1 MTNPVSPFCSPL
13 VTLPATGSGVL
24 DGMRFAMKD
33 VFDIA
38 GHVTGCG
45 NPDWLRSHAPAT
57 HTASVI
63 TALQAAG
70 AKMLGKTM
78 TDELAYSLNGENY
91 HYGTPPNPRA
101 PKRIPGGSSSG
112 SAAAV
117 ALDLVDVALGTDCGG
132 SIRLPSSFCGLFGL
146 RPTHGRVA
154 TDGLVPL
161 ARSFDTVGWF
171 ASSADHL
178 RRVGQVLLGDDRE
191 TLTPHRLVIAAD
203 LFDLLDAPERAALRA
218 ALDRL
223 KTHFDEVIE
232 VTVGDG
238 MLDLLMQS
246 FRTLQAA
253 EIWHE
258 HGDWITREKPAFGPG
273 VQQRFD
279 NTARITADDV
289 ARAQAVRDSLRLR
302 LDQLLTPGTV
312 LCLPSAPTIAPLR
325 NTAVD
330 ALEEFRGKAM
340 RMLCLAGLAGTPQVS
355 IPVTQFDDAP
365 LGVSLMMR
373 RGADRALLNFVAAHD
388 IRDPLV
394 DLPDVNLPAVHA
406 EVSAAFARYEQ
417 ALIHN
422 QVAVLDH
429 LFLNSAQTIRY
440 GAAEQLVGFDAI
452 CAFRAARP
460 AVGLMRTLHN
470 TVITTFGHDTATACT
485 EFSRAG
491 SNRIGRQ
498 TQTWVRTAAGWKVAA
513 AHVSVIESPQ

>member
-13 VTLPATGSGVL
+13 VTLPATGDGVL
-24 DGMRFAMKD
+24 DGMRFAVKD

-63 TALQAAG
+63 SAMQAAG
-70 AKMLGKTM
+70 ATLLGKTL
-78 TDELAYSLNGENY
+78 TDELAYSLNGENH

-101 PKRIPGGSSSG
+101 PLRIPGGSSSG
-112 SAAAV
+112 SASAV

-154 TDGLVPL
+154 ADGLVPL

-178 RRVGQVLLGDDRE
+178 RRVGQVLLGDDHSAVAPR
-191 TLTPHRLVIAAD
+191 RLVIATD
-203 LFDLLDAPERAALRA
+203 LFDLLDAAERAVLHA
-218 ALDRL
+218 ALARL
-223 KTHFDEVIE
+223 KAHFDDVTE

-238 MLDLLMQS
+238 LLDEMMQS

-253 EIWHE
+253 EIWQE
-258 HGDWITREKPAFGPG
+258 HGEWIKREEPVFGPG

-279 NTARITADDV
+279 HTARITTDDV
-289 ARAQAVRDSLRLR
+289 AHAQAVRDRFCSR
-302 LDQLLTPGTV
+302 LDALLTPGTV
-312 LCLPSAPTIAPLR
+312 VCLPSAPTIAPLR
-325 NTAVD
+325 DTAVD
-330 ALEEFRGKAM
+330 TLEQFRGKAM
-340 RMLCLAGLAGTPQVS
+340 RMLCLAGLAGTPQLS
-355 IPVTQFDDAP
+355 IPVTMLADAP
-365 LGVSLMMR
+365 LGLSLMMR
-373 RGADRALLNFVAAHD
+373 RGADRALLDFVAAHD

-394 DLPDVNLPAVHA
+394 DLAEVNLPVVHA

-417 ALIHN
+417 ALVHN

-440 GAAEQLVGFDAI
+440 GAAEQLYGFDAI
-452 CAFRAARP
+452 CEFRARRP
-460 AVGLMRTLHN
+460 SVGLMRTLHN
-470 TVITTFGHDTATACT
+470 TVITTFGYDTATACT

-498 TQTWVRTAAGWKVAA
+498 TQTWIRTAAGWKVAA
-513 AHVSVIESPQ
+513 AHVSVIDPP

>member
-1 MTNPVSPFCSPL
+1 MTNPVSPFCAPL
-13 VTLPATGSGVL
+13 IALPATGSGVL
-24 DGMRFAMKD
+24 DGMRFAVKD

-57 HTASVI
+57 HTASVV
-63 TALQAAG
+63 TAMQAAG
-70 AKMLGKTM
+70 ATMLGKTL
-78 TDELAYSLNGENY
+78 TDELAYSLNGENH
-91 HYGTPPNPRA
+91 HYGTPANPRA
-101 PKRIPGGSSSG
+101 PQRIPGGSSSG
-112 SAAAV
+112 SASAV

-178 RRVGQVLLGDDRE
+178 RRVGQVLLGDDQRAVA
-191 TLTPHRLVIAAD
+191 PRRLLIATD
-203 LFDLLDAPERAALRA
+203 LFDLLDGPERTALQAAM
-218 ALDRL
+218 DRL
-223 KTHFDEVIE
+223 KVHFDEVIE

-238 MLDLLMQS
+238 LLDVLMQS

-258 HGDWITREKPAFGPG
+258 HGNWITREKPVFGPG
-273 VQQRFD
+273 VRQRFD
-279 NTARITADDV
+279 NTARITAGDV
-289 ARAQAVRDSLRLR
+289 TRAQAVRDSVRRR
-302 LDQLLTPGTV
+302 LDALLAPDTA

-325 NTAVD
+325 DTAVETQ
-330 ALEEFRGKAM
+330 EEFRGKAM

-355 IPVTQFDDAP
+355 VPVTMFADAP
-365 LGVSLMMR
+365 LGMSLMMR
-373 RGADRALLNFVAAHD
+373 RGADRALLDFVAAHD

-394 DLPDVNLPAVHA
+394 DLAEINLPTVHA
-406 EVSAAFARYEQ
+406 EVSAVFARYEQ

-429 LFLNSAQTIRY
+429 LFLDSTKTIRY
-440 GAAEQLVGFDAI
+440 GAAEQLYGFDAI
-452 CAFRAARP
+452 CEFRAARP
-460 AVGLMRTLHN
+460 AVGLMRTLRK
-470 TVITTFGHDTATACT
+470 TVITTFGTDTATACT

-498 TQTWVRTAAGWKVAA
+498 TQTWIRTAAGWKVAA
-513 AHVSVIESPQ
+513 AHVSVIDPPS

>member
-1 MTNPVSPFCSPL
+1 MTNPVSPFCSPV

-24 DGMRFAMKD
+24 DGMRFAVKD

-45 NPDWLRSHAPAT
+45 NPDWLRSHAAAT
-57 HTASVI
+57 HTASVV
-63 TALQAAG
+63 TAMQAAG
-70 AKMLGKTM
+70 ATMIGKTL

-91 HYGTPPNPRA
+91 HYGTPANPRA
-101 PKRIPGGSSSG
+101 PLRIPGGSSSG
-112 SAAAV
+112 SASAV
-117 ALDLVDVALGTDCGG
+117 ALDLADVAIGTDCGG

-171 ASSADHL
+171 AGSADHL

-191 TLTPHRLVIAAD
+191 AVAPRRLVMATD
-203 LFDLLDAPERAALRA
+203 LFDLLDAPERAALRP

-223 KTHFDEVIE
+223 KAHFDEVIDI
-232 VTVGDG
+232 TIGDG
-238 MLDLLMQS
+238 KLDVLMQS

-258 HGDWITREKPAFGPG
+258 HGNWITREKPVFGPG

-289 ARAQAVRDSLRLR
+289 VRAQSVRDTLRSR
-302 LDQLLTPGTV
+302 LDGLLTPGTV
-312 LCLPSAPTIAPLR
+312 LCLPTAPTIAPLR
-325 NTAVD
+325 DTAVD
-330 ALEEFRGKAM
+330 TLEEFRGKAI
-340 RMLCLAGLAGTPQVS
+340 RMLCFAGLAGTPQLS
-355 IPVTQFDDAP
+355 MPVTLFADAP
-365 LGVSLMMR
+365 LGLSLMMA
-373 RGADRALLNFVAAHD
+373 RGADRALLDFVAAHD

-394 DLPDVNLPAVHA
+394 NMTDVNLPSVYA

-440 GAAEQLVGFDAI
+440 GAAEQLYGFDAI

-460 AVGLMRTLHN
+460 STGLMRTLHN

-498 TQTWVRTAAGWKVAA
+498 TQTWIRTAAGWKVAA
-513 AHVSVIESPQ
+513 AHVSVIDPP

>member
-1 MTNPVSPFCSPL
+1 MTDPVSPFCSPA

-24 DGMRFAMKD
+24 NGMRFAVKD

-57 HTASVI
+57 HTASVV
-63 TALQAAG
+63 TAMQAAG
-70 AKMLGKTM
+70 ATMLGKTL
-78 TDELAYSLNGENY
+78 TDELAYSLNGENH
-91 HYGTPPNPRA
+91 HYGTPANPRA
-101 PKRIPGGSSSG
+101 PQRIPGGSSSG
-112 SAAAV
+112 SASAV

-178 RRVGQVLLGDDRE
+178 RRVGQVLLGNDHDAIAPR
-191 TLTPHRLVIAAD
+191 RLLIAID
-203 LFDLLDAPERAALRA
+203 LFDLLDTPERIALHT

-223 KTHFDEVIE
+223 KTHFDAVIE

-238 MLDLLMQS
+238 MLDVLMQS

-253 EIWHE
+253 EIWQE
-258 HGDWITREKPAFGPG
+258 HGDWITREKPVFGPG

-289 ARAQAVRDSLRLR
+289 ARAQAVRDTLRHR
-302 LDQLLTPGTV
+302 LDALLTPGTV

-325 NTAVD
+325 KTAVD
-330 ALEEFRGKAM
+330 TQEEFRGKAM
-340 RMLCLAGLAGTPQVS
+340 RMLCLAGLAGMPQLS
-355 IPVTQFDDAP
+355 IPVARFADAP

-373 RGADRALLNFVAAHD
+373 RGADRALLDFVATHD
-388 IRDPLV
+388 IRDPQI
-394 DLPDVNLPAVHA
+394 DLANVNLPAVHA

-452 CAFRAARP
+452 REFRAARP

-470 TVITTFGHDTATACT
+470 TVITTFGRDTATACT
-485 EFSRAG
+485 EFSRTG

-498 TQTWVRTAAGWKVAA
+498 TQTWIRTAAGWKVAA
-513 AHVSVIESPQ
+513 AHVSVIDPP